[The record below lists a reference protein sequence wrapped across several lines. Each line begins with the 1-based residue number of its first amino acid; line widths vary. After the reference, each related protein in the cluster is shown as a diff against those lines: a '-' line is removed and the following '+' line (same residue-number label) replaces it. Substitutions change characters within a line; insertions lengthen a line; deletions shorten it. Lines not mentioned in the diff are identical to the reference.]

1 MQAAAWGLLSVD
13 NHVPTSAVSAPLR
26 ARLGFWRGELRRAIP
41 PADAKVVCKLFLEF
55 LNGLV
60 KERLSA
66 AERASVDAA
75 LEKLRGGHTRASSAR
90 DLAAA
95 DLQAAVGRCHAA
107 IGARA
112 RMRREASAKQR
123 APLLRKKR
131 HELFKHTEKFV
142 AERVKVRVSK
152 G

>member
-1 MQAAAWGLLSVD
+1 M
-13 NHVPTSAVSAPLR
+13 
-26 ARLGFWRGELRRAIP
+26 
-41 PADAKVVCKLFLEF
+41 VCKLFLEF
-55 LNGLV
+55 LDGLV

-90 DLAAA
+90 ELAAA
-95 DLQAAVGRCHAA
+95 DLQAAVGRCRAA

-112 RMRREASAKQR
+112 RSRREASARKR
-123 APLLRKKR
+123 APLLLKKR
-131 HELFKHTEKFV
+131 RELFKRTEHFV
-142 AERVKVRVSK
+142 AERVKVRVSQ